1 MDSLNLMIEEFQL
14 PEIIIRAMIN
24 RGIDTVPKARE
35 FFNTSLGSLH
45 DPYLLKGMEQAA
57 DRIFK
62 AVRSN
67 EKICIYGD
75 YDVDGITSTAV
86 MIKTL
91 RKLGADGVYYIPNRL
106 EEGYGM
112 NLNSIDR
119 IKEMGVSL
127 IVTVDCGIKSCEE
140 VDYAKELGIDIIITD
155 HHECGE
161 ELPDALSII
170 NPHQP
175 GCGYPFKDLAG
186 VGVTFKLAG
195 ALLNRAG
202 SPGFA
207 EGLLDI
213 AAIGTIADVVPLLGE
228 NRIIVKNG
236 LVSIQNTDSQGIKA
250 LLAVCGLKGKE
261 LNSYNVAFMLAP
273 RINAAGRIDDAGEC
287 VELLLTD
294 NAEKAME
301 TAAKLDSDNKMR
313 QSIENGILNCAEA
326 MIGESVDLDRDK
338 VLVLCREDWHIGVIG
353 IVASRLADK
362 FYLPAFIMVCDGEFC
377 KGSARSIPGFNIFEA
392 MSRHGYLF
400 ERYGGHE
407 MAAGFTI
414 RTEKIDELRER
425 MNFEVENT
433 LGEDKLIPEIFVDY
447 KLEPKDVTLDTAKLL
462 KLMEPFG
469 TGNTVPLY
477 VFRELS
483 VKSFKGVGNDS
494 RHLSLKVFD
503 GEKEIS
509 CIGYNLGNMQKI
521 LQIGEKI
528 DIICSIENNIWNG
541 TESVKLNIKDIKLIN
556 Y

>member
-45 DPYLLKGMEQAA
+45 DPYLLKGMEQAV

-62 AVRSN
+62 AARSD

-91 RKLGADGVYYIPNRL
+91 RKLGANGVYYIPNRL

-112 NLNSIDR
+112 NLNSMKR

-127 IVTVDCGIKSCEE
+127 IVTVDCGIKSFEE
-140 VDYAKELGIDIIITD
+140 VDYAKELGIDVVITD

-195 ALLNRAG
+195 ALLYRAG

-213 AAIGTIADVVPLLGE
+213 VAIGTIADVVPLLGE
-228 NRIIVKNG
+228 NRTIVKNG

-250 LLAVCGLKGKE
+250 LLAVCGLKEKE

-273 RINAAGRIDDAGEC
+273 RINAAGRIDDACEC

-313 QSIENGILNCAEA
+313 QSIENRILNCAEA
-326 MIGESVDLDRDK
+326 MIDESVDFDRDK

-362 FYLPAFIMVCDGEFC
+362 FYLPAFIMVRDGEFC

-392 MSRHGYLF
+392 MSRHGHLF

-425 MNFEVENT
+425 MNFEVENA
-433 LGEDKLIPEIFVDY
+433 LGKDKLIPEIFVDY

-469 TGNTVPLY
+469 TGNAVPLY

-483 VKSFKGVGNDS
+483 VTSFKGVGNDS
-494 RHLSLKVFD
+494 KHLSLKVFD

-509 CIGYNLGNMQKI
+509 CIGYNLGNMQKT
-521 LQIGEKI
+521 LQIGGKI

-541 TESVKLNIKDIKLIN
+541 TESVQLNIKDIKLIN
-556 Y
+556 

>member
-140 VDYAKELGIDIIITD
+140 VDYAKELGIDVVITD

-236 LVSIQNTDSQGIKA
+236 LAIIKNTDSQGIKA
-250 LLAVCGLKGKE
+250 LLAVCGLRDKE
-261 LNSYNVAFMLAP
+261 LNSYSVAFMLAP

-433 LGEDKLIPEIFVDY
+433 LGKDKLIPEIFVDY